1 VLRKLRSQDR
11 DDGRS
16 PHRGDQAAWSSLD
29 GAGRVRHLLAVRH
42 GEVLAERRLFRPL
55 RRQLARQ
62 QSGACKIAAWPV
74 QACYKPRLYGIA
86 TNLNDMGIVALAG
99 FAVERS
105 PPVVANT
112 LT

>member
-1 VLRKLRSQDR
+1 
-11 DDGRS
+11 
-16 PHRGDQAAWSSLD
+16 
-29 GAGRVRHLLAVRH
+29 VRH